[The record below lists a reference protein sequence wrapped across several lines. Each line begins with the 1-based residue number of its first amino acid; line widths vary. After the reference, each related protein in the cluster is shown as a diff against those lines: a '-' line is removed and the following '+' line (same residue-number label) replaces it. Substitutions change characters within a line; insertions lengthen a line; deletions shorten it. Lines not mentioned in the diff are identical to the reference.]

1 MLALLNISKTF
12 YSRSAENKVINKLS
26 LTVKKGTV
34 FGFLGA
40 NGAGKTTTLKM
51 IVGLLFTDTG
61 TIKIGKDSSTSLAA
75 RQRIGFMSES
85 PQFYRHLTVAEVLE
99 FVGQLYGLEPAE
111 ITKRTKELLKDVGLA
126 ANANLLCKK
135 MSKGMHQRLGFAA
148 AMMNDP
154 ELLVLDEP
162 LDGLDPLGRLDF
174 KRLMVKLK
182 KRGTTIFF
190 SSHILADVE
199 ELCDEVAIIDKGK
212 IVCQGSP
219 KSLLKGR
226 KQTLEEF
233 FVTTVTKSSS

>member
-1 MLALLNISKTF
+1 MLELKNISKTF
-12 YSRSAENKVINKLS
+12 YQRTSQKLVIANLS
-26 LTVKKGTV
+26 LIVKKGTV

-40 NGAGKTTTLKM
+40 NGSGKTTTLKM

-75 RQRIGFMSES
+75 RQKVGFMSES

-99 FVGQLYGLEPAE
+99 FVGQLYGLEPSVIA
-111 ITKRTKELLKDVGLA
+111 KRTKELLKDVGLA

-135 MSKGMHQRLGFAA
+135 MSKGMHQRLGFAT

-154 ELLVLDEP
+154 ELLILDEP

-174 KRLMVKLK
+174 KRLIMKLK

-199 ELCDEVAIIDKGK
+199 ELCDEVAILDSGK
-212 IVCQGSP
+212 IVCQGTP

-233 FVTTVTKSSS
+233 FVATVTKP